1 MNLRQIYWLMQ
12 ISSWLLIAL
21 MALKYTILE
30 ESGYNLSIQYFIA
43 VFIFGLFTTHTYKL
57 IVDKYKLDDASVQV
71 FLLFPLVG
79 NVILGFLFFI
89 LDIIFT
95 SNEVLKSDYNSFG
108 DYFSLFIDDIWV
120 TTPWFFFFHILRYVA
135 QKQTM
140 NEKMISM
147 EKMLIKSELD
157 ALKTQLHPHF
167 FFNALNSIKALM
179 IIDHHEAREAVDQ
192 LSDLLR
198 LSLNIGESQ
207 TVRVEEE
214 LKLTKAYLFLE
225 KIRFDKRL
233 MYYFDIDEKLS
244 NKMIIPIS
252 LSTLI
257 ENAIKHGIAKLKN
270 GGEVKVRIFEEDEN
284 LMMQVINT
292 GKLVKQD
299 DTKRQDGGGI
309 GLVNL
314 KKRLELQYTGEASL
328 KIEEIEDKVVST
340 IIIPLTR
347 TW

>member
-12 ISSWLLIAL
+12 VSSWLLIAM
-21 MALKYTILE
+21 MASKYTIE
-30 ESGYNLSIQYFIA
+30 EDATYDLLFQYFTA
-43 VFIFGLFTTHTYKL
+43 VFIFGLFATHTYKL
-57 IVDKYKLDDASVQV
+57 FVDKYQPEDSSVQT
-71 FLLFPLVG
+71 FLLFPLIG
-79 NVILGFLFFI
+79 NIILGFLFFV
-89 LDIIFT
+89 LDIKFT
-95 SNEVLKSDYNSFG
+95 SSEILKSNYNTFG
-108 DYFSLFIDDIWV
+108 DYFGLFVDDIWV
-120 TTPWFFFFHILRYVA
+120 TTPWFFFFHILRYVT

-179 IIDHHEAREAVDQ
+179 VIDHHEAREAVDQ

-233 MYYFDIDEKLS
+233 MYYFDIDEKLI

-292 GKLVKQD
+292 GNLVMQD
-299 DTKRQDGGGI
+299 NVKRQDGSGI

-340 IIIPLTR
+340 IMIPLAR

>member
-1 MNLRQIYWLMQ
+1 MQ
-12 ISSWLLIAL
+12 VSSWLLIAL
-21 MALKYTILE
+21 MAMKYTILE
-30 ESGYNLSIQYFIA
+30 DANYSLSFQYAIS
-43 VFIFGLFTTHTYKL
+43 VFASGLFTTHAYKL
-57 IVDKYKLDDASVQV
+57 IVDKYNLEEASIEA
-71 FLLFPLVG
+71 FLLFPLLG
-79 NVILGFLFFI
+79 NIVLGFLFLI
-89 LDIIFT
+89 LDIRFT
-95 SNEVLKSDYNSFG
+95 APEILASNYSTFG
-108 DYFSLFIDDIWV
+108 DYFGLFIDDIWL
-120 TTPWFFFFHILRYVA
+120 TTPWFFFFHILRYVT

-179 IIDHHEAREAVDQ
+179 IIDHHEAREAVDK

-207 TVRVEEE
+207 TVRIEEE

-233 MYYFDIDEKLS
+233 MYHFEVDDKLI
-244 NKMIIPIS
+244 NKMILPIS

-270 GGEVKVRIFEEDEN
+270 GGTIQIKIFEENEF
-284 LMMQVINT
+284 LKLEVINT
-292 GKLVKQD
+292 GTYQQNTENKPQE
-299 DTKRQDGGGI
+299 GGI

-314 KKRLELQYTGEASL
+314 KKRLELQYGGEASL
-328 KIEEIEDKVVST
+328 EMAEIDNKVIST
-340 IIIPLTR
+340 IKIPLSK